1 MKLSV
6 REQFLLA
13 VLAIIALL
21 AAGYYLVYLPLW
33 DTHEQLVV
41 QRDEVQM
48 TYDETMAKIASFDKL
63 KSEVGTLSAQVTER
77 TKVYY
82 PSIIQEKLML
92 ILNDLYSASAV
103 TVSDEAFTLMV
114 THDLPRA
121 PGETPAADPNSL
133 GVIVQEYNATLDGA
147 VAEPAAAA
155 EAAPTPPA
163 GETDTAAQQA
173 AVTSIDSMNLNVTF
187 SATYAQVIDWMRL
200 VEEEDRSVQFL
211 SLSLTPGDTTEQT
224 ITDENGN
231 PVTIAVPNGLLNCN
245 YSLAFNAI
253 PKLVTQDEE
262 YEAWELTGPYGKEDP
277 FAAADTVS

>member
-21 AAGYYLVYLPLW
+21 AIGYYLVYLPMW
-33 DTHEQLVV
+33 ETHEQLVV

-48 TYDETMAKIASFDKL
+48 TYDETMAKIASLDKM
-63 KSEVGTLSAQVTER
+63 KSEVGTLSAQVIER

-92 ILNDLYSASAV
+92 TLNNLYSESDVA
-103 TVSDEAFTLMV
+103 VSDEAFTLMV

-121 PGETPAADPNSL
+121 PGQTLAEDPNSL
-133 GVIVQEYNATLDGA
+133 GVIVREYNATLGGA
-147 VAEPAAAA
+147 KAEPASEAAA
-155 EAAPTPPA
+155 QPA
-163 GETDTAAQQA
+163 GEEDTAAMQA
-173 AVTSIDSMNLNVTF
+173 AVTSIESMNLNVTF
-187 SATYAQVIDWMRL
+187 SSTYAQAIDWMRL
-200 VEEEDRSVQFL
+200 VEEQDRSVQFQ
-211 SLSLTPGDTTEQT
+211 SLSLTKSDATEQT
-224 ITDENGN
+224 ITDEEGN
-231 PVTIAVPNGLLNCN
+231 PVTVAVPNGLLDCN
-245 YSLAFNAI
+245 FSLAFNAI

-277 FAAADTVS
+277 FAAADTDS

>member
-21 AAGYYLVYLPLW
+21 AVGYYLVYLPMW
-33 DTHEQLVV
+33 ETHESLVA

-48 TYDETMAKIASFDKL
+48 TYDETMAKIASLDKM
-63 KSEVGTLSAQVTER
+63 KGEVATLSAQVMER
-77 TKVYY
+77 TQVYY

-92 ILNDLYSASAV
+92 TLNDLYSESDVA
-103 TVSDEAFTLMV
+103 VSDEAFTLMV

-121 PGETPAADPNSL
+121 PGQAPVENPDSL
-133 GVIVQEYNATLDGA
+133 GVIVREYTASLGGA
-147 VAEPAAAA
+147 VTEPVAEG
-155 EAAPTPPA
+155 EAAPAAPA
-163 GETDTAAQQA
+163 GDENTAAMQA

-187 SATYAQVIDWMRL
+187 QATYAQAIDWMRL
-200 VEEEDRSVQFL
+200 VEEQDRSVQFQ
-211 SLSLTPGDTTEQT
+211 SLSLTPGDATEQT

-231 PVTIAVPNGLLNCN
+231 PVTVAVPNGLLDCN
-245 YSLAFNAI
+245 FSLAFNAI

-262 YEAWELTGPYGKEDP
+262 YEAWELTGPYGKADP
-277 FAAADTVS
+277 FAAADTDS